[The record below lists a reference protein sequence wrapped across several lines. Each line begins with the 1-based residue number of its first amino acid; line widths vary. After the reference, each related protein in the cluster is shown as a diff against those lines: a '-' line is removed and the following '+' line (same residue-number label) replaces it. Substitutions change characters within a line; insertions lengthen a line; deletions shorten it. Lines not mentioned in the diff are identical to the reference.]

1 MTERNAGK
9 DKRQEQSGQ
18 DSNLEHIDQSLDIME
33 RHSAEVAQVE
43 EEVQE
48 DMRRWDRE
56 YKDAR
61 LHSVPKP
68 RKHQR

>member
-9 DKRQEQSGQ
+9 DKRQEQGGQ